1 MAKVLIIIAQ
11 EGFRDEELL
20 VPKEIIEK
28 AGHVV
33 KVASLNRAKATGS
46 MGAVVLPDMAVYEA
60 NPEYFDAIVIAGGPG
75 SPTLAKNKETVDLVE
90 AAFKKEKLVCA
101 ICLGPMTLA
110 AAGVLSGKNATVYP
124 APNGIEALKNGGAN
138 YKPEPVIVDGKIV
151 TADSPQSAGKFGT
164 AIVELLKE

>member
-1 MAKVLIIIAQ
+1 MAKVLIIVAQ
-11 EGFRDEELL
+11 KGFRDEELL

-28 AGHVV
+28 EGHTV

-46 MGAVVLPDMAVYEA
+46 MGAVILPDMAVYEA
-60 NPEYFDAIVIAGGPG
+60 NPEYFDAILIAGGPG
-75 SPTLAKNKETVDLVE
+75 SPVLARTKEVVDLVE
-90 AAFKKEKLVCA
+90 AASKKGKLVGA

-110 AAGVLSGKNATVYP
+110 AAGVLSGKSATVYP
-124 APNGIEALKNGGAN
+124 APEGIEALKNGGAN

-151 TADSPQSAGKFGT
+151 TADSPQSAGKFGD